1 MLEFAQRLTVFDHGQ
16 VIGKQDVNGAADRRH
31 LQLDGVEPQLL
42 YRASAANAAVA
53 DESDRLVAPFSV
65 GVVERILQNRGRSAI
80 VFGSREDKGVE
91 FADFLLPALGNLI
104 FRRSIERR
112 SLLREKRHGVIL
124 QIDQFDFEISPAP
137 GDLFDPLRGMT
148 AEAIGSDASDTMPSF
163 GLLMAILLRVHV
175 IALGR
180 RWTPIGVIGKLE

>member
-1 MLEFAQRLTVFDHGQ
+1 MVWLSVIVMGLLLLGRLAQTLLARCFEGGGPPGQLIQHLPGGLIEMLECAERLVVFDHGQ
-16 VIGKQDVNGAADRRH
+16 VIGKQDVNGAADRCH

-53 DESDRLVAPFSV
+53 YESDRLVAPFSL

-104 FRRSIERR
+104 FRGEAS
-112 SLLREKRHGVIL
+112 SAN
-124 QIDQFDFEISPAP
+124 S
-137 GDLFDPLRGMT
+137 GM
-148 AEAIGSDASDTMPSF
+148 
-163 GLLMAILLRVHV
+163 
-175 IALGR
+175 
-180 RWTPIGVIGKLE
+180 

>member
-1 MLEFAQRLTVFDHGQ
+1 MLEFAQRLAVFDQGK
-16 VIGKQDVNGAADRRH
+16 VIGKQDVNGGGDGRH

-53 DESDRLVAPFSV
+53 YESDGLVAPFSV
-65 GVVERILQNRGRSAI
+65 GVVERILQSRGRSAV

-112 SLLREKRHGVIL
+112 SLRREQGHGVSL
-124 QIDQFDFEISPAP
+124 QIDQFDFEISPAL
-137 GDLFDPLRGMT
+137 GDRFNPLF
-148 AEAIGSDASDTMPSF
+148 
-163 GLLMAILLRVHV
+163 
-175 IALGR
+175 
-180 RWTPIGVIGKLE
+180 